1 MREIIDFHTH
11 PYETIEEC
19 SCMYKDSFFLS
30 SKEAKEDLQN
40 AGITH
45 ICGSVIEPGRDCAK
59 EGFAYIRRLN
69 DKACKLEQDY
79 QGYYTPGFHVHPDY
93 VRESCEEIERMH
105 KKGLRLIG
113 ELVPYMHG
121 WSDYSNRNFAEILD
135 VAEQYG
141 MIISYHTVEKEA
153 EQMERMI
160 SEHKKLIFVAAHP
173 GQRAGYEQHI
183 ERMSRHENAW
193 LDLSGTGLF
202 RYGMLSY
209 GVKKLGSER
218 ILFGTDY
225 PICNPGM
232 YVQAVL
238 HEHITD
244 KERENIFSGNAKR
257 LFSARQKQ
265 PGRTKGRRD
274 AVYYFI
280 FDNRKKSR

>member
-19 SCMYKDSFFLS
+19 SCMYKDSFFLNRE
-30 SKEAKEDLQN
+30 EAKEDLQN

-45 ICGSVIEPGRDCAK
+45 ICGSVIEIGTYQK
-59 EGFAYIRRLN
+59 EAGFAYIKKLN
-69 DKACKLEQDY
+69 DKALKLAEDY

-93 VRESCEEIERMH
+93 VRESCDEIERMA
-105 KKGLRLIG
+105 KKGVRLIG

-135 VAEQYG
+135 VAKQYQ
-141 MIISYHTVEKEA
+141 MIVSYHTVEAEA

-160 SEHKKLIFVAAHP
+160 AEHKQVIFVAAHP
-173 GQRAGYEQHI
+173 GQRAGYEKHI
-183 ERMSRHENAW
+183 ERMSRYENAY

-202 RYGMLSY
+202 RYGMLQY

-244 KERENIFSGNAKR
+244 KDRENIFAGNVRR
-257 LFSARQKQ
+257 LLRM
-265 PGRTKGRRD
+265 
-274 AVYYFI
+274 V
-280 FDNRKKSR
+280 